1 MSGLVL
7 LNNIEVKK
15 KGHKR
20 KNKKK
25 DEFRKKLMIP
35 DSEIPECPEREI
47 KSKVGNIFVNEKILE
62 EYFVKIYK
70 IDPYFYEYCG
80 NVYYTLWT
88 QIYII

>member
-47 KSKVGNIFVNEKILE
+47 K
-62 EYFVKIYK
+62 
-70 IDPYFYEYCG
+70 
-80 NVYYTLWT
+80 
-88 QIYII
+88 